1 MSLREWVE
9 THVPE
14 PHRAVVQMANGAL
27 NISSIYVAIAY
38 GLCYRAMTQR
48 ALTSGTVFIDAL
60 CAVQSA
66 WLKNLDVVYENGAVQ
81 LDHLIDKAVRVA
93 RIGAGHL
100 PLFMLSD
107 DEISAAAS
115 PLDAAA
121 AEHEARILESSD
133 IGAVIGAATLRAVQL
148 AALAQRRKDAKE
160 GASSTSV
167 EQLRQ
172 FLENNA
178 M

>member
-14 PHRAVVQMANGAL
+14 PHRAVVQMANDTL
-27 NISSIYVAIAY
+27 YISSIYVAIAY

-48 ALTSGTVFIDAL
+48 AMANGSLFIDAL
-60 CAVQSA
+60 CAVQSI
-66 WLKNLDVVYENGAVQ
+66 WLKNLDIVYENGAVQ
-81 LDHLIDKAVRVA
+81 LDHLIDKAVRIA
-93 RIGAGHL
+93 RIGTGHL

-107 DEISAAAS
+107 DEIAAAAS

-121 AEHEARILESSD
+121 AEHEARILESLD
-133 IGAVIGAATLRAVQL
+133 IGAVIGAATLRAAQL

-160 GASSTSV
+160 GASSTPV
-167 EQLRQ
+167 DQLRQ

-178 M
+178 I